1 MASRCFALVVLILAL
16 IPLSVT
22 AVAAP
27 SDDFTVTPSTPNV
40 GEPVVFTCEPCPKA
54 DTVEWD
60 FDGERRLR
68 ADLEKA

>member
-27 SDDFTVTPSTPNV
+27 GDDDFTFTPSAPNV
-40 GEPVVFTCEPCPKA
+40 GEPVVFTCEPCQKA
-54 DTVEWD
+54 DKVEWD
-60 FDGERRLR
+60 FDGSPL
-68 ADLEKA
+68 